1 MSRWSHLQDYRTV
14 RLNATLSPMDPY
26 ERALFQNFH
35 LSPLEVEANTP
46 AAIIPHV
53 ADCDALFVVSTALP
67 LAVIESLTRCR
78 VISRLGTGT
87 DKIDVAEATRK
98 GILVTNVPAFCVE
111 EQADHT
117 MALLLALLR
126 KLPQMAQAMSEGAW
140 ARARRQASAN
150 QRLAGRVLGLIGFGN
165 SARAVAARA
174 RGFGLRVIATRRNMD
189 APRAAADE
197 LGVEMMGL
205 ERLLAQSDY
214 LSLHLPLVADTYHL
228 LDETMLRRMKP
239 GAYLINTS
247 RGAIVDEMALVRLL
261 CDGTLGGAGIDTFEG
276 IDVFVEEERPPDHP
290 LLSLDNV
297 ILTPHVGAI
306 SVQAMQDVSNGGI
319 ENAAA
324 VLSGCW
330 PRRENLVNPDVVP
343 RFPLADG
350 EL

>member
-1 MSRWSHLQDYRTV
+1 
-14 RLNATLSPMDPY
+14 
-26 ERALFQNFH
+26 
-35 LSPLEVEANTP
+35 
-46 AAIIPHV
+46 
-53 ADCDALFVVSTALP
+53 
-67 LAVIESLTRCR
+67 
-78 VISRLGTGT
+78 
-87 DKIDVAEATRK
+87 
-98 GILVTNVPAFCVE
+98 
-111 EQADHT
+111 
-117 MALLLALLR
+117 
-126 KLPQMAQAMSEGAW
+126 
-140 ARARRQASAN
+140 
-150 QRLAGRVLGLIGFGN
+150 
-165 SARAVAARA
+165 
-174 RGFGLRVIATRRNMD
+174 MD

-261 CDGTLGGAGIDTFEG
+261 RDGRLAGAGIDTFEG

-319 ENAAA
+319 ENAVA
-324 VLSGCW
+324 VLNGRW
-330 PRRENLVNPDVVP
+330 PPRENLVNPDVVP
-343 RFPLADG
+343 RIPLAEG